1 MVAKCP
7 QSTVVA
13 DYEARPRNDA
23 SYQSEADMERELIE
37 QLQGQAY
44 DYLPITGEKELVANL
59 RHQLERLNDYRFTD
73 REWEAFFKSKISS
86 QNLGIAEKTAIIQ
99 EDHVQVLTREDG
111 TTKNIYLIDK
121 RDIHRNNLQVIN
133 QYVPEGGQRDKR
145 YDVTILVN
153 GLPLVHVELKRRGV
167 DIKEPFNQIRRY
179 NRESLL
185 SITTGD
191 FLDDG
196 APQIISFVYALALGH
211 KACNRPERE
220 KYPKQITFL
229 SR

>member
-1 MVAKCP
+1 MVAECP
-7 QSTVVA
+7 ESTVVA
-13 DYEARPRNDA
+13 DYEARPRND
-23 SYQSEADMERELIE
+23 SRYQSEVEMERELIE

-44 DYLPITGEKELVANL
+44 DYLPITSEKEMVANL
-59 RHQLERLNDYRFTD
+59 RHQLERLNDYRFTE

-121 RDIHRNNLQVIN
+121 RDIHRNSLQVIN
-133 QYVPEGGQRDKR
+133 QYVPEGGQRDNR

-167 DIKEPFNQIRRY
+167 DIKEAFNQIRRY
-179 NRESLL
+179 NRESFWAGSGL
-185 SITTGD
+185 
-191 FLDDG
+191 FEYV
-196 APQIISFVYALALGH
+196 QIFVISNGTLT
-211 KACNRPERE
+211 
-220 KYPKQITFL
+220 KYYTQMPN
-229 SR
+229 

>member
-1 MVAKCP
+1 MEQFKMVAECP
-7 QSTVVA
+7 ESTVVA
-13 DYEARPRNDA
+13 DYEARPRND
-23 SYQSEADMERELIE
+23 SRYQSEVEMERELIE

-44 DYLPITGEKELVANL
+44 DYLPITSEKEMVANL
-59 RHQLERLNDYRFTD
+59 RHQLERLNDYRFTE

-121 RDIHRNNLQVIN
+121 RDIHRNSLQVIN
-133 QYVPEGGQRDKR
+133 QYVPEGGQRDNR

-167 DIKEPFNQIRRY
+167 DIKEAFNQIRRY
-179 NRESLL
+179 NRESFWAGSGL
-185 SITTGD
+185 
-191 FLDDG
+191 FEYV
-196 APQIISFVYALALGH
+196 QIFVISNGTLT
-211 KACNRPERE
+211 
-220 KYPKQITFL
+220 KYYTQMPN
-229 SR
+229 